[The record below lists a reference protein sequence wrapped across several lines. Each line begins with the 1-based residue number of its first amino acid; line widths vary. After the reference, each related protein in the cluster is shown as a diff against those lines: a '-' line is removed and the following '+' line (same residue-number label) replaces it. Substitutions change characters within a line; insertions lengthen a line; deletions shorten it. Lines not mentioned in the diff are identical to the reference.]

1 MTTTL
6 EELKHHLSRES
17 EIDLLELLSITSEQI
32 VERFTDEI
40 ENRFTVLESEFGLQ
54 EDIFS
59 NEEDPN

>member
-17 EIDLLELLSITSEQI
+17 EVDLLELLNITSEQI

-40 ENRFTVLESEFGLQ
+40 ENRFPVLESEFGLQ